1 MNLER
6 LRDLARRHPLGTFV
20 TLAYAISWTLWVPAL
35 FGAGGMALLAL
46 GAFGPPVAAG
56 LVVRWNGG
64 SIRDWLRPLVRW
76 RVPGRYWLYAL
87 GVPAALF
94 ALMNLGLAL
103 LGEDVELSRLTSAL
117 PSYLA
122 AFVVI
127 ALIGGGQEEPG
138 WRGFALDRLQGRHS
152 PFVATLLLGVIWG
165 LWHLPIYGLGFVGP
179 MMFVFYYTWL
189 WNRTRSLLL
198 CVLLHGSFT
207 AALDNLI
214 LMRDSLTVDLVI
226 LGTLG
231 GGAALLVAAT
241 RGRLGFDR
249 RVTTAL
255 AAVTSP
261 STEVR
266 AAG

>member
-1 MNLER
+1 MNLDR

-46 GAFGPPVAAG
+46 GAFGPAVAAG
-56 LVVRWNGG
+56 LVVRWNGW
-64 SIRDWLRPLVRW
+64 SIQDWLRPLVRW

-87 GVPAALF
+87 GGPAALF
-94 ALMNLGLAL
+94 ALMNLELAL

-122 AFVVI
+122 SFVVI

-138 WRGFALDRLQGRHS
+138 WRGFALDRLQGRYS
-152 PFVATLLLGVIWG
+152 PLVATLLLGVIWG
-165 LWHLPIYGLGFVGP
+165 VWHLPIYGLGFVGP

-226 LGTLG
+226 LGTLV

-249 RVTTAL
+249 RPTTAL
-255 AAVTSP
+255 AAVASP

-266 AAG
+266 A